1 MLNISF
7 KRAFR
12 EERRQR
18 QIEDRLFYKATTPQR
33 QEKIENQ
40 YNAALNYIYDLPYLE
55 EIPDKIFYERLE
67 ALKEAKE
74 AELLNINLIG

>member
-12 EERRQR
+12 EQSRQR
-18 QIEDRLFYKATTPQR
+18 QIEDRLFDKATTPQR

-40 YNAALNYIYDLPYLE
+40 YNSALNYIYDLPYLE

>member
-18 QIEDRLFYKATTPQR
+18 QIEDRLFDKATTPQR

-40 YNAALNYIYDLPYLE
+40 YNAALNYIYDLHYLE